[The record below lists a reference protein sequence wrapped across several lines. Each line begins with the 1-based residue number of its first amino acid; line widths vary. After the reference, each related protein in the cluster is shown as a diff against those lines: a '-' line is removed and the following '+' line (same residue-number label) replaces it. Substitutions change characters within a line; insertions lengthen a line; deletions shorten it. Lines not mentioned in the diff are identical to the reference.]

1 MTDQQQHPTI
11 VLSPDLMRQWRQQT
25 PRYCNSDAGREERLM
40 ERAAQWVY
48 EQCGKVNEA
57 QLQKARD
64 EELEACCEWLRHEY
78 GYGEELALRLRAAFR
93 PKPPS
98 LKALEIAERHGNRFM
113 AANIRAELRKIDAEP
128 TTTTKT
134 PWLTPHAN

>member
-1 MTDQQQHPTI
+1 MTDHPTI
-11 VLSPDLMRQWRQQT
+11 VPPTTIVPPRELKQQWLEQA
-25 PRYCNSDAGREERLM
+25 PRYRDCGVGRAHWLID
-40 ERAAQWVY
+40 RAAQWVY

-98 LKALEIAERHGNRFM
+98 LKAQALELARPAGTEGAYVTFGPEEL
-113 AANIRAELRKIDAEP
+113 ALIRRALEALPND
-128 TTTTKT
+128 
-134 PWLTPHAN
+134 